1 MFEHSESG
9 VRACHF
15 RKSLVTGRLDTNAI
29 RPFPQP
35 TSTLTSARYRQLQIV
50 GVPLSRHRRARHR
63 AL

>member
-1 MFEHSESG
+1 
-9 VRACHF
+9 
-15 RKSLVTGRLDTNAI
+15 VTGRLDTNAI